1 MTSIHMEKVYAKFRD
16 IRESIERLRRFTATS
31 RAEFL
36 KDKDKQDIAAF
47 RLIVATEAA
56 IDTCLHVA
64 AKKLK
69 RVPDEY
75 AGCFRL
81 LGEHH
86 LIDQGV
92 ASRLTKMAR
101 FRNLLVHRYWEIDYG
116 RMYDIITGDDLVDLE
131 HFMKQISGLFDSP
144 L

>member
-1 MTSIHMEKVYAKFRD
+1 MTAIQVEKVYAKFRD
-16 IRESIERLRRFTATS
+16 IRESIERLRRFSCTP

-36 KDKDKQDIAAF
+36 KDKDKQDIAGF

-64 AKKLK
+64 AKTLK
-69 RVPDEY
+69 QVPEEY

-81 LGEHH
+81 LGEHD
-86 LIDQGV
+86 LIDQAV
-92 ASRLTKMAR
+92 ASRLAKMAR

-116 RMYDIITGDDLVDLE
+116 RMYDIITGNDLADLE
-131 HFMKQISGLFDSP
+131 IFMKQIGRLFDSAA
-144 L
+144 

>member
-1 MTSIHMEKVYAKFRD
+1 MTELHMEKVYAKFRD
-16 IRESIERLRRFTATS
+16 IRESIERLRRFTDTP

-36 KDKDKQDIAAF
+36 KDKDQQDIAGF

-64 AKKLK
+64 AKTLK
-69 RVPDEY
+69 QVPEEY

-86 LIDQGV
+86 LIDPEV
-92 ASRLTKMAR
+92 ALRLAKMAR

-116 RMYDIITGDDLVDLE
+116 RMYDIITGDDLADLE
-131 HFMKQISGLFDSP
+131 IFMRQIGRLSGA
-144 L
+144 